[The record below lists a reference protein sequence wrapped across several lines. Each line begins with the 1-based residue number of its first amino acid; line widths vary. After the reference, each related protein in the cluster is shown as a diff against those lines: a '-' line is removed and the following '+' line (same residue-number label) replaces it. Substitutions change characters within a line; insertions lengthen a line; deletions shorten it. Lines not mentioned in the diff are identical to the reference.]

1 MRDYIFN
8 RFEIEIKRAHYSFQR
23 YKKVS
28 TFVLLHHEDDL
39 EVETLAQYLRVS
51 DKFLKIDEHTY
62 FINFAFTS
70 LENTFKA
77 AQNLLLELDNHFNKR
92 SSYIAI
98 EALDITNTPKMV
110 VNKLFQILEETR
122 KHSYSRIE
130 DESILNS
137 TF

>member
-1 MRDYIFN
+1 MEDHILN
-8 RFEIEIKRAHYSFQR
+8 RFEIEIKKAYYAFER
-23 YKKVS
+23 YNSIS
-28 TFVLLHHEDDL
+28 TFVLLHFDDDL
-39 EVETLAQYLRVS
+39 DVETLAKFVRIS
-51 DKFLKIDEHTY
+51 DKFLKINAHTY

-70 LENTFKA
+70 HKDTFKA

-98 EALDITNTPKMV
+98 EELEPTSSPRMV
-110 VNKLFQILEETR
+110 VNKLVQILEETR

-130 DESILNS
+130 DESILNA